1 MFLPSLTSSQNFPSS
16 RALIKILNQTSV
28 KISEKHH
35 RWFSTNWTKH
45 FLLWLFDSCHP
56 ASSSPSKTYSGPS
69 HRQPISPGEF
79 CGKYDL
85 QVLQKMFK
93 LFQMEK
99 ETFRTTDE
107 EDPGSYR
114 PVSLISVPGKVME
127 KIILEVNWK
136 TPERQCSHW
145 SQPTHV
151 HEDKV
156 LFKKLALLLWQVDQ
170 GTSNISF
177 WISAK
182 LLILFFT
189 ALFWIRYPA

>member
-1 MFLPSLTSSQNFPSS
+1 MFLPSLTSSQNFPRIPSVPSS

-114 PVSLISVPGKVME
+114 PVSLISVPGSIME
-127 KIILEVNWK
+127 ITLGVSGK
-136 TPERQCSHW
+136 TPGRQCNHW
-145 SQPTHV
+145 SEWAWV
-151 HEDKV
+151 N
-156 LFKKLALLLWQVDQ
+156 KKK
-170 GTSNISF
+170 IF
-177 WISAK
+177 I
-182 LLILFFT
+182 
-189 ALFWIRYPA
+189 